1 MLPSGTRASAFADS
15 GEFKTRKKEDMTATL
30 LSQTGK
36 ITRQEL
42 QLVPVPQG
50 TSTHQPLSHYEIVG
64 ALLETLGFRHIE
76 VVRDEYAISTDGMR
90 MFGVLDLE
98 YGITGVRFS
107 IGIRNANDKSMRLAM
122 CIGYRVLVCDN
133 MAFHGDF
140 TPVLAKHSKHLNL
153 VDAVSIGVDRMQR
166 NFEPLTRHI
175 DFQRQLVLTDETA
188 KLVIYQAFIE
198 GMLEVPRHLGR
209 FVHENYFTPRH
220 EEFAARTA
228 WSLSNAFT
236 SAFKELD
243 AVPQFRATAKLGPFL
258 ERALA

>member
-1 MLPSGTRASAFADS
+1 
-15 GEFKTRKKEDMTATL
+15 MTATL

-42 QLVPVPQG
+42 QNIPVPHA
-50 TSTHQPLSHYEIVG
+50 TSTHQPLSHYEIVE
-64 ALLETLGFRHIE
+64 ALLETLGFRRIE
-76 VVRDEYAISTDGMR
+76 VVRDEYAVSHDGMR

-98 YGITGVRFS
+98 LGITGVRFS

-140 TPVLAKHSKHLNL
+140 TPVLAKHSKNFSL

-166 NFEPLTRHI
+166 NFEPLAGHI
-175 DFQRQLVLTDETA
+175 ELVRQAPLTDDAA
-188 KLVIYQAFIE
+188 KLIIYQAFVE
-198 GMLEVPRHLGR
+198 GSLTVPRHLAR
-209 FVHENYFTPRH
+209 AVHEHYFQPQH

-258 ERALA
+258 ERSLQ

>member
-1 MLPSGTRASAFADS
+1 
-15 GEFKTRKKEDMTATL
+15 MTATL

-42 QLVPVPQG
+42 QAIPVPQA
-50 TSTHQPLSHYEIVG
+50 TSTHQPLSHYEIVE
-64 ALLETLGFRHIE
+64 ALLETLGFRRIE
-76 VVRDEYAISTDGMR
+76 VVRDEYAVSHDGMR

-98 YGITGVRFS
+98 LGITGVRFS

-140 TPVLAKHSKHLNL
+140 TPVLAKHSKHFSL

-166 NFEPLTRHI
+166 NFEPLSRHI
-175 DFQRQLVLTDETA
+175 EMVRETPLTDSAA
-188 KLVIYQAFIE
+188 KLIIYQAFVE
-198 GMLEVPRHLGR
+198 GELAVPRHLAR
-209 FVHENYFTPRH
+209 VVHDGYFQPPH
-220 EEFAARTA
+220 EEFMPRNV
-228 WSLSNAFT
+228 WSLSNSFT

-243 AVPQFRATAKLGPFL
+243 AVPQFRATAKLATFL
-258 ERALA
+258 ERHAS

>member
-1 MLPSGTRASAFADS
+1 
-15 GEFKTRKKEDMTATL
+15 MTATL

-36 ITRQEL
+36 ITRAEL
-42 QLVPVPQG
+42 QYVPVPQS
-50 TSTHQPLSHYEIVG
+50 TATHQPLSHYEIVA
-64 ALLETLGFRHIE
+64 ALLETLGFRRIE
-76 VVRDEYAISTDGMR
+76 VVRDEYAVSRDGMR

-98 YGITGVRFS
+98 LGMTGVRFS

-140 TPVLAKHSKHLNL
+140 TPVLAKHSKHFSL

-166 NFEPLTRHI
+166 NFEPLAGHI
-175 DFQRQLVLTDETA
+175 ELVRQTPLTDAAA
-188 KLVIYQAFIE
+188 KLIIYEAFVE
-198 GMLEVPRHLGR
+198 GSLEVPRHLAR
-209 FVHENYFTPRH
+209 AVHENYFRPTH
-220 EEFAARTA
+220 EEFEPRTV

-243 AVPQFRATAKLGPFL
+243 AVPQFRATAKLGTFMA
-258 ERALA
+258 RTSIG

>member
-1 MLPSGTRASAFADS
+1 
-15 GEFKTRKKEDMTATL
+15 MTATL

-42 QLVPVPQG
+42 QAIPVPRG
-50 TSTHQPLSHYEIVG
+50 TSTHQPLSHYEIVE

-76 VVRDEYAISTDGMR
+76 MVRDEYAVSRDGMR

-98 YGITGVRFS
+98 MGITGVRFS

-140 TPVLAKHSKHLNL
+140 TPVLAKHSKHFSL
-153 VDAVSIGVDRMQR
+153 VDAVSVGVDRMQR
-166 NFEPLTRHI
+166 NFEPLARHI
-175 DFQRQLVLTDETA
+175 ELVRQAPLADDAA
-188 KLVIYQAFIE
+188 KLIIYRAFIE
-198 GMLEVPRHLGR
+198 GGLEVPRHLAPA
-209 FVHENYFTPRH
+209 VHENYFRPHH
-220 EEFAARTA
+220 EEFAPRTA

-243 AVPQFRATAKLGPFL
+243 AVPQFRATAKLAGFL
-258 ERALA
+258 ASSS

>member
-1 MLPSGTRASAFADS
+1 
-15 GEFKTRKKEDMTATL
+15 MTATL

-42 QLVPVPQG
+42 QAIPVPHG
-50 TSTHQPLSHYEIVG
+50 TSTHQPLSHYEIVQ
-64 ALLETLGFRHIE
+64 ALLETLGFRRIE
-76 VVRDEYAISTDGMR
+76 VARDEYAVSHDGMR

-98 YGITGVRFS
+98 LGITGVRFS

-140 TPVLAKHSKHLNL
+140 TPVLAKHSKNFSL
-153 VDAVSIGVDRMQR
+153 VDAVSVGVDRMQG
-166 NFEPLTRHI
+166 NFEPLAGHIELVRHAA
-175 DFQRQLVLTDETA
+175 LTDDAA
-188 KLVIYQAFIE
+188 KLIIYQAFVE
-198 GMLEVPRHLGR
+198 GSLEVPKHLAR
-209 FVHENYFTPRH
+209 PVHEHYFQPQH

-258 ERALA
+258 ERSMQ

>member
-1 MLPSGTRASAFADS
+1 
-15 GEFKTRKKEDMTATL
+15 MTATL

-50 TSTHQPLSHYEIVG
+50 TSTHQPLSHYEIVQ
-64 ALLETLGFRHIE
+64 ALLETLGFRRIE
-76 VVRDEYAISTDGMR
+76 VLRDEYAVSHDGMR

-98 YGITGVRFS
+98 LGITGVRFS

-140 TPVLAKHSKHLNL
+140 TPVLAKHSKNFSL
-153 VDAVSIGVDRMQR
+153 VDAVSVGVDRMQR
-166 NFEPLTRHI
+166 NFEPLAGHIELVRHAP
-175 DFQRQLVLTDETA
+175 LTDDAA
-188 KLVIYQAFIE
+188 KLIIYQAFVE
-198 GMLEVPRHLGR
+198 GSLEVPRHLAR
-209 FVHENYFTPRH
+209 PVHEHYFQPQH
-220 EEFAARTA
+220 EEFRARTA

-243 AVPQFRATAKLGPFL
+243 AVPQFRATAKLGPFIQRVL
-258 ERALA
+258 Q

>member
-1 MLPSGTRASAFADS
+1 
-15 GEFKTRKKEDMTATL
+15 MTATL

-50 TSTHQPLSHYEIVG
+50 TSTHQPLSHYEIVQ
-64 ALLETLGFRHIE
+64 ALLETLGFRRIE
-76 VVRDEYAISTDGMR
+76 VVRDEYAVSHDGMR

-98 YGITGVRFS
+98 LGITGVRFS

-140 TPVLAKHSKHLNL
+140 TPVLAKHSKNFSL
-153 VDAVSIGVDRMQR
+153 VDAVSVGVDRMQR
-166 NFEPLTRHI
+166 NYEPLAGHTELVRHAP
-175 DFQRQLVLTDETA
+175 LTDDAA
-188 KLVIYQAFIE
+188 KIIIYQAFVE
-198 GMLEVPRHLGR
+198 GSLEVPRHLAR
-209 FVHENYFTPRH
+209 PVHEHYFQPQH

-258 ERALA
+258 ERTLQ